1 MNKII
6 RSFTSRQ
13 FVTGLLVGGALF
25 CLSSNVR
32 AQTTLAALMD
42 GGSLTNGDKVFS
54 DFANLSQI
62 GDLSVP
68 LSDIAV
74 VPIIVDGNL
83 GIRFQSALWSLT
95 GANLSYDL
103 SVDFQVST
111 TDGSALI
118 TADTLALTGG
128 TVGTDLTATHIA
140 EGATDV
146 LNNSLANNYVYINSS
161 GQLLSDTESLL
172 GAPFA
177 VVDISK
183 DFAMQTGNDSSDQ
196 VFVSHFDQTF
206 TQVVPEPASAMV
218 LGLGGLVLLGYRRFT
233 R

>member
-1 MNKII
+1 M
-6 RSFTSRQ
+6 S
-13 FVTGLLVGGALF
+13 GALF

-32 AQTTLAALMD
+32 GQGTMTLSALAD

-54 DFANLSQI
+54 NFANISQI
-62 GDLSVP
+62 GDLSVS
-68 LSDIAV
+68 LSDIYV
-74 VPIIVDGNL
+74 VPITVDGNL
-83 GIRFQSALWSLT
+83 GIRFQSSLWSLT
-95 GANLSYDL
+95 GANSNYDM

-118 TADTLALTGG
+118 TADTLAVTGG
-128 TVGTDLTATHIA
+128 VIGDSATHIA

-146 LNNSLANNYVYINSS
+146 LNNSLANNYVFINSS

-177 VVDISK
+177 VVNISK
-183 DFAMQTGNDSSDQ
+183 DFAITTGNDALDQ
-196 VFVSHFDQTF
+196 AFVSHFDQTF
-206 TQVVPEPASAMV
+206 TQVPEPASAMV